1 MRLIERVKFKKGMR
15 SIIYYFFFY
24 KKMRRKKNEN
34 KIKKKN
40 YQRNFQRKNCQKLLI
55 KTFTNKIQ
63 ELLRLNFQRQ
73 SVVQ

>member
-34 KIKKKN
+34 KIKKKIIREIFNVKIVKN
-40 YQRNFQRKNCQKLLI
+40 Y
-55 KTFTNKIQ
+55 
-63 ELLRLNFQRQ
+63 
-73 SVVQ
+73 